1 MQLNVDPDEVR
12 AAADRWRVTV
22 NDLNE
27 GGAPPVAAAMT
38 WPSAAATDA
47 IHAETAGAT
56 QAFVSRISDT
66 AAASH
71 AVANLYENREV
82 VGAGEI
88 KAVLGAVTSPVAH
101 VAGIATG
108 SVGAVSSAAIGA
120 VGQLGGAA
128 ALGTS
133 SLVNA
138 LTRSLSHVGGVPEV
152 PSDQPP
158 GEFESGTVE

>member
-12 AAADRWRVTV
+12 AAADRWRMTV

-27 GGAPPVAAAMT
+27 GGAPPVALAMT

-47 IHAETAGAT
+47 IHAEAAGAT
-56 QAFVSRISDT
+56 QAFAARISDT

-71 AVANLYENREV
+71 AAANLYENRETV
-82 VGAGEI
+82 RADEI
-88 KAVLGAVTSPVAH
+88 KAVLGAVTTPAAH
-101 VAGIATG
+101 VAGMATG
-108 SVGAVSSAAIGA
+108 SAGAVGNAVIGA

-128 ALGTS
+128 ALGAS

-138 LTRSLSHVGGVPEV
+138 LTRSLGHAGGVPQV

-158 GEFESGTVE
+158 HGFESGTVE

>member
-22 NDLNE
+22 DDLNE
-27 GGAPPVAAAMT
+27 GSTPPIAATMT

-56 QAFVSRISDT
+56 QAFAARIGDT

-82 VGAGEI
+82 VGADEI
-88 KAVLGAVTSPVAH
+88 KALGAAVTTPVAQ
-101 VAGIATG
+101 VAGMAAG
-108 SVGAVSSAAIGA
+108 SAGAVSSAAIGA

-133 SLVNA
+133 SLASA
-138 LTRSLSHVGGVPEV
+138 LTRSLNHAGGIPQV

>member
-12 AAADRWRVTV
+12 AAADRWRMTV

-27 GGAPPVAAAMT
+27 GSTPPIAATMT
-38 WPSAAATDA
+38 WRSAAATDA

-56 QAFVSRISDT
+56 QAFAARISDT

-108 SVGAVSSAAIGA
+108 SVGALSSAAIGA

>member
-27 GGAPPVAAAMT
+27 GSAPPVAATMT

-56 QAFVSRISDT
+56 QAFAARISDT

-71 AVANLYENREV
+71 AVANLYENRET
-82 VGAGEI
+82 VGAGVI
-88 KAVLGAVTSPVAH
+88 KDILGTVTSPVAH

-108 SVGAVSSAAIGA
+108 SAGAVTSAAIGA

-138 LTRSLSHVGGVPEV
+138 LTLSLSHVDGAHQV
-152 PSDQPP
+152 PSDQLP
-158 GEFESGTVE
+158 GGFESGEVE